1 MRITRLLLVAALT
14 LAVVGGPSA
23 AVAAQDAEPVPAD
36 PVAATEANETAYLD
50 AFFAGDLDAIMATFA
65 EDAIFEDQTFGYYS
79 EGNAFV
85 RGMDRNALRMTDM
98 DATELLD
105 RFVSADG
112 SRAVV
117 VERWIGTNYR
127 GAPFDLPI
135 VAIHEYRDGKIAKE
149 SIYYAARDAY
159 AQLTQSPSTE

>member
-1 MRITRLLLVAALT
+1 MYGNVLT
-14 LAVVGGPSA
+14 
-23 AVAAQDAEPVPAD
+23 
-36 PVAATEANETAYLD
+36 
-50 AFFAGDLDAIMATFA
+50 
-65 EDAIFEDQTFGYYS
+65 
-79 EGNAFV
+79 
-85 RGMDRNALRMTDM
+85 MTDM

-127 GAPFDLPI
+127 GAPVDLPI

-159 AQLTQSPSTE
+159 DQLLQPPSTE

>member
-1 MRITRLLLVAALT
+1 MRTTRLLLVGALT
-14 LAVVGGPSA
+14 LAVVGGLRT
-23 AVAAQDAEPVPAD
+23 VVMAQDDEPAPAD
-36 PVAATEANETAYLD
+36 AVAATEANETAYLD
-50 AFFAGDLDAIMATFA
+50 AFFAGDLDAIMATYT
-65 EDAIFEDQTFGYYS
+65 EDAIFEDQTFGDYR
-79 EGNAFV
+79 EGKLSV
-85 RGMDRNALRMTDM
+85 RGMVGAAIRLTDA
-98 DATELLD
+98 DTTEVLD

-117 VERWIGTNYR
+117 VERWVGTNYL